1 MTRIAFD
8 TNILAYAEGL
18 ALVAEDSGK
27 IDGSRRVIADAILS
41 NSCAV
46 SEQVFLE
53 LFNVL
58 TRKAKLPRSE
68 AFRRIAVL
76 RNKVDLIPTGG
87 RVVDDAF
94 ELASRHQ
101 LQIFDAVILAAAAE
115 AGCDVLMSEDMQ
127 AGFAW
132 RGVTV
137 VNPFAT

>member
-18 ALVAEDSGK
+18 ALVADDSGK
-27 IDGSRRVIADAILS
+27 IDGSRRVIADAILA

-76 RNKVDLIPTGG
+76 RNKV
-87 RVVDDAF
+87 